1 MIQIPHID
9 NHDFMQSDK
18 KLNFAIESPY
28 KKIHD
33 EVKRL
38 MPLASSV
45 ATTPNTSRDLTDDVQ
60 SV

>member
-1 MIQIPHID
+1 MIQMPHID
-9 NHDFMQSDK
+9 NHDCMQSDD
-18 KLNFAIESPY
+18 KLHFPIDSPY
-28 KKIHD
+28 RKIHD

-38 MPLASSV
+38 MPLAASV